1 MKVAEPY
8 VYVPREPPQGEPEVV
23 PRGGIAV
30 PPEASPAD
38 FLRAVY
44 TDPGVPLPLR
54 IRAAVECAP
63 YFHPRNIRHRQRP
76 RPSNGKAHRGDGRAA
91 AGAGIGASRK
101 DETHPHGTSFQS

>member
-8 VYVPREPPQGEPEVV
+8 VYVPRDRPQGEPEVL

-30 PPEASPAD
+30 HPEASPAD

-44 TDPGVPLPLR
+44 TDPGVPLLLR

-63 YFHPRNIRHRQRP
+63 YFHPKLSAIFDVGWALGRRMEEAIARSEGRLDVTPPQ
-76 RPSNGKAHRGDGRAA
+76 PSEGD
-91 AGAGIGASRK
+91 
-101 DETHPHGTSFQS
+101 Q